1 MSINDNTLKK
11 EFSTRDVNRA
21 RNLITKKFGDAT
33 GIQSGYTKQI
43 VEHSEGEVW
52 EENGKKWTIKNGIKQ
67 TVTKFDAIKKLSVIP
82 LLCPSCSKPM
92 KNSDTIRKMYLI
104 HGMCLDCVVR
114 MESKLKLEGK
124 YKEYESR
131 LLNLNKNAEL
141 DDMMAMLDDW
151 ANQRD
156 DAFITEAGDIEQ
168 WNGGENRHEAIKQ
181 LKENIKKFRD
191 TQI

>member
-1 MSINDNTLKK
+1 MLKR
-11 EFSTRDVNRA
+11 EFRERDVQRM
-21 RNLITKKFGDAT
+21 RNI
-33 GIQSGYTKQI
+33 IQKDYTAKTVTQVGYTKAQI
-43 VEHSEGEVW
+43 EHNEGDVW

-114 MESKLKLEGK
+114 MESKLKLEGT

-131 LLNLNKNAEL
+131 LLKLNKNAEL

>member
-1 MSINDNTLKK
+1 MSVNDNTLKK
-11 EFSTRDVNRA
+11 EFSQRDVNRA
-21 RNLITKKFGDAT
+21 RNLLTKKFGDAT
-33 GIQSGYTKQI
+33 GIQSGYTKQVI
-43 VEHSEGEVW
+43 EHSEGEVW
-52 EENGKKWTIKNGIKQ
+52 EEDGRKWTIKNGIKQ
-67 TVTKFDAIKKLSVIP
+67 TVTKFDAIKKLSVVP
-82 LLCPSCSKPM
+82 LLCPNCSKPM
-92 KNSDTIRKMYLI
+92 KNSDTIRKMYFI
-104 HGMCLDCVVR
+104 HGMCLDCVIR

-131 LLNLNKNAEL
+131 LLNLNKNAEM
-141 DDMMAMLDDW
+141 DDMLAMLDDW

-168 WNGGENRHEAIKQ
+168 WSGGENRHEIVKQ

>member
-1 MSINDNTLKK
+1 MSDNMLKR
-11 EFSTRDVNRA
+11 EFRERDVQRM
-21 RNLITKKFGDAT
+21 RNI
-33 GIQSGYTKQI
+33 IQKDYTAKTVTQVGYTKAQI
-43 VEHSEGEVW
+43 EHNEGDVW

-114 MESKLKLEGK
+114 MESKLKLEGT

-131 LLNLNKNAEL
+131 LLKLNKNAEL

>member
-1 MSINDNTLKK
+1 MSVNDNTLKK
-11 EFSTRDVNRA
+11 EFSQRDVNRA
-21 RNLITKKFGDAT
+21 RNLLTKKFGDAT
-33 GIQSGYTKQI
+33 GIQSGYTKQV

-52 EENGKKWTIKNGIKQ
+52 EEDGRKWTIKNGIKQ
-67 TVTKFDAIKKLSVIP
+67 TVTKFDAIKKLSVVP
-82 LLCPSCSKPM
+82 LLCPNCSKPM
-92 KNSDTIRKMYLI
+92 KNSDTIRKMYFI
-104 HGMCLDCVVR
+104 HGMCLDCVIR

-131 LLNLNKNAEL
+131 LLNLNKNAEM
-141 DDMMAMLDDW
+141 DDMLAMLDDW

-168 WNGGENRHEAIKQ
+168 WSGGENRHEAIKQ

>member
-1 MSINDNTLKK
+1 
-11 EFSTRDVNRA
+11 
-21 RNLITKKFGDAT
+21 
-33 GIQSGYTKQI
+33 
-43 VEHSEGEVW
+43 
-52 EENGKKWTIKNGIKQ
+52 
-67 TVTKFDAIKKLSVIP
+67 
-82 LLCPSCSKPM
+82 
-92 KNSDTIRKMYLI
+92 
-104 HGMCLDCVVR
+104 

-168 WNGGENRHEAIKQ
+168 WNGGENRHDAIKQ

>member
-1 MSINDNTLKK
+1 MSDTNLKK
-11 EFSTRDVNRA
+11 EFSKRDVQRM
-21 RNLITKKFGDAT
+21 RNIITGNAGSAT
-33 GIQSGYTKQI
+33 GVQVGYSKQSQDYT
-43 VEHSEGEVW
+43 EGDVW
-52 EENGKKWTIKNGIKQ
+52 EENGKQWTIKNGIKQ